1 MSKLKCNPYKD
12 VIELSDTLKDVIST
26 HFNLTK
32 GKATLTE
39 DDLPY
44 LLGIKDANI
53 TGTAK
58 LITSIK
64 QHKKV
69 ELYIE

>member
-1 MSKLKCNPYKD
+1 MAKLKCNPYKD
-12 VIELSDTLKDVIST
+12 VIELSDTLKDAIST
-26 HFNLTK
+26 HFNLST

-39 DDLPY
+39 EDKDY
-44 LLGIKDANI
+44 LLGIQDAGI
-53 TGTAK
+53 ESTTE
-58 LITSIK
+58 LITAIT